1 MPPKGK
7 SKALAQKHSYL
18 GKFTQNA
25 RNLEQM
31 KLLIENQEKD
41 RVELEQK
48 IIANKSVIK
57 AKQTEL
63 KKSMR
68 KLAHK
73 SEKMK
78 LIQNQLK
85 TFSTMPRYAQKN
97 RPSQYHLMSKT
108 NGRKNQQV
116 LQLH

>member
-57 AKQTEL
+57 AKQTEF
-63 KKSMR
+63 KKSTAIVSFR
-68 KLAHK
+68 NKLSADF
-73 SEKMK
+73 SLNFLK
-78 LIQNQLK
+78 LI
-85 TFSTMPRYAQKN
+85 STAFPAN
-97 RPSQYHLMSKT
+97 EDSP
-108 NGRKNQQV
+108 V
-116 LQLH
+116 